1 MKKINYRITGTTS
14 RSLLGACLVSV
25 FMFFSCARENT
36 DPLTPGGNGGGG
48 NNLSL
53 DTRTV
58 PIAVANNARVYMF
71 TGGTSNTLG
80 NYNHQI
86 LNITRS
92 ANDLRMIAR
101 AGTWDIALLSAETA
115 SDLNNVIAPTA
126 GTAGGSQKMFEL
138 APSGGNL
145 PSAPDLL
152 TAYID
157 EQVII
162 ADADNTAST
171 SFAHNMAKVQLT
183 IVDAKGLV
191 TTANAHTISLG
202 NVPTTLAWD
211 GKLYPSKTNPTVST
225 TKMTGSVTV
234 SNVAGG
240 LQESSM
246 LTFLVPAHRGTDFL
260 AANPIDTTTS
270 KLTVSVNLPLSG
282 GGSYLKSDVVI
293 PKVPRAGQILNV
305 RLLIQGE
312 LTIESNILDWT
323 NVDTNAGLSN
333 TTLQVSKTNVALS
346 STDSLIVKTNAS
358 DYTFV
363 KDAAA
368 SWLTVTKSGE
378 RLVLTANTSNYTAPR
393 SSWVDITANNVTK
406 RIVINQRPDVGTI
419 TVLPSPIWTSPSTGN
434 TSRVVTV
441 TSSGPWTIVGTPTKV
456 TPNVTSGS
464 ATGNVTFSR
473 KTGAILS
480 VYGDETITFRNT
492 NTLETTTISASNL
505 YLDVPAQINVNGSG
519 GTSYNDDIVV
529 YGLSEEYTIVNVAY
543 NATGTNWLTVSIE
556 NGRLKTTAD
565 REPNENLRWCTLTIA
580 HKDDL
585 TYTAQIRI
593 EQNPYYDII
602 DPFTYLTGKF
612 EWESYATD
620 MDIAVLI
627 YDDSGRSLLPVGN
640 YLGYNGHY
648 NVNAAVTFRGLT
660 IATYGG
666 DPIGAA
672 TSMATG
678 GESFAIYVNAF
689 DDLTALPLTSLDR
702 YINIYMYAWWY
713 PSSGV
718 PSNGTAYLRLEYWL
732 GGAIVSNKVGTSNA
746 YVYTNPTGINMNPD
760 PSPTKV
766 ISPIKARG
774 SSSAVLAT
782 IINNST
788 GMTKVARVRYDRLTH
803 KATPVWY
810 STADLPNW
818 PTSNI
823 SISAAPGSPEFIPLA
838 RSGKSEFMTEAE
850 MQEAAAKKGK

>member
-36 DPLTPGGNGGGG
+36 DPQTGGNGGEG

-53 DTRTV
+53 DTRAV

-86 LNITRS
+86 LNIARTT
-92 ANDLRMIAR
+92 NDLRMIAR
-101 AGTWDIALLSAETA
+101 AGTWDIALLSASTA
-115 SDLNNVIAPTA
+115 TDLNNVIAPTV
-126 GTAGGSQKMFEL
+126 GTAGGAQKMFEL

-358 DYTFV
+358 SYSV
-363 KDAAA
+363 AKDPAGTWFTA
-368 SWLTVTKSGE
+368 TQSGE
-378 RLVLTANTSNYTAPR
+378 RIVISATTSSYTAPR
-393 SSWVDITANNVTK
+393 SSWIDITANNVTK
-406 RIVINQRPDVGTI
+406 RIAINQRPDVGTI
-419 TVLPSPIWTSPSTGN
+419 SVSQSPIWMSPSTGN
-434 TSRVVTV
+434 TTRTVVVNST
-441 TSSGPWTIVGTPTKV
+441 GPWTTVSSSPLANATQ
-456 TPNVTSGS
+456 NVTSGN
-464 ATGNVTFSR
+464 AGNTNVTFTR
-473 KTGAILS
+473 KSNPLDNGDYS
-480 VYGDETITFRNT
+480 MYGPQTWTIRNSS
-492 NTLETTTISASNL
+492 TLETINVTVDNYFIYPTDVYITPPRISA
-505 YLDVPAQINVNGSG
+505 DTTVVGSG
-519 GTSYNDDIVV
+519 IEIYGYNESFTVVSGSAPSWVISATPGAPGAGTI
-529 YGLSEEYTIVNVAY
+529 
-543 NATGTNWLTVSIE
+543 TV
-556 NGRLKTTAD
+556 RAQ
-565 REPNENLRWCTLTIA
+565 REPQDEYREGFITIA
-580 HKDDL
+580 H
-585 TYTAQIRI
+585 
-593 EQNPYYDII
+593 
-602 DPFTYLTGKF
+602 
-612 EWESYATD
+612 
-620 MDIAVLI
+620 
-627 YDDSGRSLLPVGN
+627 
-640 YLGYNGHY
+640 
-648 NVNAAVTFRGLT
+648 
-660 IATYGG
+660 GG
-666 DPIGAA
+666 DPTYRVQIKLIQDILVLIPPFDYFVLKYTWINNDVDIEARFEGNGMVFDNKNVGWSRN
-672 TSMATG
+672 SMVQKDGTVLVMAGSAPLYNTADSYAKPNTILRWGGDALG
-678 GESFAIYVNAF
+678 GEGETIFFNAPLF
-689 DDLTALPLTSLDR
+689 EGDNNLPR
-702 YINIYMYAWWY
+702 YIKLVCYATWY
-713 PSSGV
+713 TTTRSGSPVRTTLFAYLGGTMQKNQTNFDNNGGVQLYTNTRQQQVSSGSGRTYIKLV
-718 PSNGTAYLRLEYWL
+718 TITYDRIKHSAQIVWEGTELNTPLIA
-732 GGAIVSNKVGTSNA
+732 T
-746 YVYTNPTGINMNPD
+746 PT
-760 PSPTKV
+760 
-766 ISPIKARG
+766 R
-774 SSSAVLAT
+774 SAVQQSMSAEE
-782 IINNST
+782 
-788 GMTKVARVRYDRLTH
+788 H
-803 KATPVWY
+803 KA
-810 STADLPNW
+810 A
-818 PTSNI
+818 I
-823 SISAAPGSPEFIPLA
+823 A
-838 RSGKSEFMTEAE
+838 KKQAE
-850 MQEAAAKKGK
+850 WEAANNK